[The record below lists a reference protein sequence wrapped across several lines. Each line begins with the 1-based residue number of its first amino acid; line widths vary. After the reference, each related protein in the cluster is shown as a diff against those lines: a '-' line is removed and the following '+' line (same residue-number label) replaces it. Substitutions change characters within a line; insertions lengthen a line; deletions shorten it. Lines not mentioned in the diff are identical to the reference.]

1 MPLYKRKPFSLVEK
15 PKDLKPQELV
25 FQVRFTKEIFR
36 DYSEYLKRIN
46 LYRKRVWTCKA
57 TGKINLTYEEALVS
71 EKEAAEK
78 IQNFPK
84 ELVAPVLRE
93 IQFSMLTLRDLA
105 NSVAA
110 KLQGPFSEGAVLN
123 GRKDGRLHRCK
134 IVKVPEEVDKTQYE
148 VAWLGSD
155 NKVTGKAL
163 LKGEHLTGKK
173 LPFTRAVLKSFIKDS
188 TYRSFPWVLHDSLA
202 NEHGI
207 STAPPKE
214 LKSKISIQDGLIVS
228 NRKRKRSDH
237 EKNTGEANENGF
249 VHRKG
254 NEKPEAQAVKY
265 PIDDLLVQPSEEDQY
280 LTERP
285 SPCRDFYVPM
295 ECVGNLLMVWDF
307 CTSFGRLL
315 NLSPFSLGDFENAIC
330 HKDSTPPLIVESYS
344 ALLRLLI
351 KDNGDFY
358 MAIENKKRKPKI
370 TAITWTEY
378 LCDFVETSCALK
390 LSTHVST
397 IKRGHYGLLDINV
410 KLEIFRE
417 LVTQVLE
424 TDIVREKLDEYIEE
438 RHALASTRRDEALE
452 EGKKR
457 REEKGRRKA
466 ETDVKEIVV
475 EHTLKSAASKHNG
488 LNGVISEKRNEKVI
502 FRQNHSSGNSENERG
517 IIPEKNAKKQK
528 DVNALIEDTN
538 NSSRKALKLMKFDIK
553 EAIET
558 KNTAQR
564 KEYLEREMEK
574 RIVRTNSL
582 GKDRNRNRYWFFRR
596 EAKIFVESTDS
607 MQWGYYETKEELDA
621 LIGSLNPKGER
632 ERALK
637 KQLEKNYNK
646 IILELQKRSKEA
658 AHRIAM
664 EEEAVLRR
672 STRVRAP
679 PRENPAFAFLKY
691 VNKWKEL

>member
-1 MPLYKRKPFSLVEK
+1 MS
-15 PKDLKPQELV
+15 
-25 FQVRFTKEIFR
+25 
-36 DYSEYLKRIN
+36 SEYLKRIN

-57 TGKINLTYEEALVS
+57 TGKVNLTYEEALVS
-71 EKEAAEK
+71 EKEAAER

-93 IQFSMLTLRDLA
+93 VQFSMLTLKDLA
-105 NSVAA
+105 NSIAA
-110 KLQGPFSEGAVLN
+110 KLQGPFSEGAVLY
-123 GRKDGRLHRCK
+123 GKKDGRLHRCR
-134 IVKVPEEVDKTQYE
+134 IVKVPEEVDKTHYE
-148 VAWLGSD
+148 VTWLGSD

-163 LKGEHLTGKK
+163 LKGEDLTGKK

-188 TYRSFPWVLHDSLA
+188 TYRSFPWVLHDSLVKK
-202 NEHGI
+202 HGI
-207 STAPPKE
+207 STAPPEE
-214 LKSKISIQDGLIVS
+214 LKSKISIQDGLVVS
-228 NRKRKRSDH
+228 HRKRKRSDI
-237 EKNTGEANENGF
+237 EKNTGEVNENGF

-265 PIDDLLVQPSEEDQY
+265 PIDDLLVQPSEEDQD

-295 ECVGNLLMVWDF
+295 DCVGNLLMVWDF

-315 NLSPFSLGDFENAIC
+315 SLSPFSLGDFENAIC
-330 HKDSTPPLIVESYS
+330 HKDSTPSLIVESYS
-344 ALLRLLI
+344 ALLRLLM
-351 KDNGDFY
+351 KDNGDFS
-358 MAIENKKRKPKI
+358 MAIENKKRRPKI
-370 TAITWTEY
+370 TAVTWTEY

-417 LVTQVLE
+417 LVDQVLA
-424 TDIVREKLDEYIEE
+424 TDIFREKLDEHIEE

-457 REEKGRRKA
+457 REEKGHRKVG
-466 ETDVKEIVV
+466 TDIKEVAV
-475 EHTLKSAASKHNG
+475 EHRPKSVASNHNG
-488 LNGVISEKRNEKVI
+488 LNGVISEKWNGI
-502 FRQNHSSGNSENERG
+502 SPQNHSTVDSESERG
-517 IIPEKNAKKQK
+517 VVPEKNAEKLN
-528 DVNALIEDTN
+528 DANVLIEDTSN
-538 NSSRKALKLMKFDIK
+538 PSRRALKLMKIDIK

-574 RIVRTNSL
+574 RIVRTNPL
-582 GKDRNRNRYWFFRR
+582 GKDRNCNRYWFFRR
-596 EAKIFVESTDS
+596 EGKVFVESTDS

-646 IILELQKRSKEA
+646 INLEIQKRSKEA

-664 EEEAVLRR
+664 EEDVVLRR

>member
-1 MPLYKRKPFSLVEK
+1 MPLYRRKPFPLVEK

-57 TGKINLTYEEALVS
+57 TGKVNLTYEEALVS
-71 EKEAAEK
+71 EKEAAER

-84 ELVAPVLRE
+84 DLVAPVLRE
-93 IQFSMLTLRDLA
+93 VQFSMLTLRDLA
-105 NSVAA
+105 NSIAA
-110 KLQGPFSEGAVLN
+110 KLQGPFSEGAILY
-123 GRKDGRLHRCK
+123 GKKDGRLHRCK
-134 IVKVPEEVDKTQYE
+134 IVKVSEEADKTHYE

-155 NKVTGKAL
+155 NKVIGKAL
-163 LKGEHLTGKK
+163 LKGEDLTGKK

-188 TYRSFPWVLHDSLA
+188 TYRSFPWVLHDSLVKK
-202 NEHGI
+202 HGI
-207 STAPPKE
+207 STSPPEE
-214 LKSKISIQDGLIVS
+214 LKSKISIQDGLVVS
-228 NRKRKRSDH
+228 NRKRKRSDN
-237 EKNTGEANENGF
+237 EKNTVESNENGF

-315 NLSPFSLGDFENAIC
+315 SLSPFSLGDFENAIC
-330 HKDSTPPLIVESYS
+330 HKDSNPSLIVESYS
-344 ALLRLLI
+344 ALLRLLM
-351 KDNGDFY
+351 KDNGDFS

-397 IKRGHYGLLDINV
+397 IKRGHYGLLNINV

-417 LVTQVLE
+417 LVDQVLA
-424 TDIVREKLDEYIEE
+424 TDIVREKLDEHIEE
-438 RHALASTRRDEALE
+438 HHALASTRRDEALE

-466 ETDVKEIVV
+466 ETDVKEVAV
-475 EHTLKSAASKHNG
+475 EHRLKSAASNHNELNG
-488 LNGVISEKRNEKVI
+488 LISEKRNGI
-502 FRQNHSSGNSENERG
+502 SPQNLSSGDSESERG
-517 IIPEKNAKKQK
+517 IVLEKNANKLK
-528 DVNALIEDTN
+528 DDNASIEDTSN
-538 NSSRKALKLMKFDIK
+538 PSRKALKLMKVDIK

-574 RIVRTNSL
+574 RIVRTNPL
-582 GKDRNRNRYWFFRR
+582 GKDRNCNRYWFFRR
-596 EAKIFVESTDS
+596 EGKLFVESTDS
-607 MQWGYYETKEELDA
+607 MLWGYYETKEELDA

-637 KQLEKNYNK
+637 KQLKKNYNK
-646 IILELQKRSKEA
+646 INLELQKRSKEA

>member
-1 MPLYKRKPFSLVEK
+1 MPLYKRKPFSPVEK
-15 PKDLKPQELV
+15 PEDLKPQEVV

-57 TGKINLTYEEALVS
+57 TGKTNLTYEEALVS

-78 IQNFPK
+78 IQNFPE
-84 ELVAPVLRE
+84 ELVPPVLHE
-93 IQFSMLTLRDLA
+93 VQFSMLTLKDLA
-105 NSVAA
+105 NSIAA
-110 KLQGPFSEGAVLN
+110 KLQGPFSEGAVLY
-123 GRKDGRLHRCK
+123 GKKDGRLHRCK
-134 IVKVPEEVDKTQYE
+134 IVKVPEEADKTEYE

-163 LKGEHLTGKK
+163 VKGEELTGKK

-202 NEHGI
+202 KKHGI
-207 STAPPKE
+207 STAPPRE
-214 LKSKISIQDGLIVS
+214 LKNKISIQDGLIVS
-228 NRKRKRSDH
+228 NRKRKRSDD
-237 EKNTGEANENGF
+237 EKITGEANENGL

-254 NEKPEAQAVKY
+254 NEISEAQAVKY
-265 PIDDLLVQPSEEDQY
+265 PIDDLLVQQSEEDHY

-315 NLSPFSLGDFENAIC
+315 SLSPFSLRDFENAIC
-330 HKDSTPPLIVESYS
+330 HKDSTPSLIVESYS
-344 ALLRLLI
+344 ALLRLLM
-351 KDNGDFY
+351 KDNGDFS

-370 TAITWTEY
+370 TAVTWTEY

-397 IKRGHYGLLDINV
+397 IRRGHYGLLDISV

-417 LVTQVLE
+417 LVAQVLE
-424 TDIVREKLDEYIEE
+424 TDIVREKLDEHIEE

-457 REEKGRRKA
+457 RDEKGSRKA
-466 ETDVKEIVV
+466 ETDVKEVVV
-475 EHTLKSAASKHNG
+475 EHRLKTAASNYNG
-488 LNGVISEKRNEKVI
+488 LNGVVSEKSNGI
-502 FRQNHSSGNSENERG
+502 SQQNHSSGESETERG
-517 IIPEKNAKKQK
+517 IFPDKNAKKQK
-528 DVNALIEDTN
+528 DANTLIVDSSN
-538 NSSRKALKLMKFDIK
+538 PSRKALKLMKVNIK
-553 EAIET
+553 EAIEM
-558 KNTAQR
+558 KNIAQR

-574 RIVRTNSL
+574 RIVRTSPL

-596 EAKIFVESTDS
+596 EGKIFVESTNS
-607 MQWGYYETKEELDA
+607 TQWGYHETKDELDA

-646 IILELQKRSKEA
+646 INLELQKRSKEA